1 MLLRPLRSF
10 ILPFLLL
17 STLLLSLSL
26 SLGLGLAH
34 AEEAESDLALRYADV
49 QRCMARGLGPHWDRT
64 YQIDQVRNR
73 WGGLEPKAQSLES
86 APQGVRITELRCR
99 YQAGLQDAERP

>member
-1 MLLRPLRSF
+1 MLLRPLRPF

-17 STLLLSLSL
+17 ATLLLS
-26 SLGLGLAH
+26 LGLAH
-34 AEEAESDLALRYADV
+34 AEETESDLALRYADV

-99 YQAGLQDAERP
+99 YQAGLQDAEWP

>member
-1 MLLRPLRSF
+1 MLSRFHLRSV
-10 ILPFLLL
+10 LGLSLRFLLL
-17 STLLLSLSL
+17 SSLWL
-26 SLGLGLAH
+26 TWGGAQ
-34 AEEAESDLALRYADV
+34 ADEGESEQAQRYADV

-64 YQIDQVRNR
+64 YQITQVRNR
-73 WGGLEPKAQSLES
+73 WGGLEPTARSLES

>member
-1 MLLRPLRSF
+1 MLLR
-10 ILPFLLL
+10 LLL
-17 STLLLSLSL
+17 PILMLSPLLLP
-26 SLGLGLAH
+26 LGPAP
-34 AEEAESDLALRYADV
+34 AEDGDGDLAQRYADV

>member
-1 MLLRPLRSF
+1 MLLRLL
-10 ILPFLLL
+10 LPFLLL
-17 STLLLSLSL
+17 STLASSLS
-26 SLGLGLAH
+26 LAH
-34 AEEAESDLALRYADV
+34 AEEADSDLAHRYADV

>member
-1 MLLRPLRSF
+1 MS
-10 ILPFLLL
+10 
-17 STLLLSLSL
+17 SC
-26 SLGLGLAH
+26 LAH
-34 AEEAESDLALRYADV
+34 ADDAEGDQAQRYADV

-73 WGGLEPKAQSLES
+73 WGGLEPKARSLDS

>member
-1 MLLRPLRSF
+1 MLLRLL
-10 ILPFLLL
+10 LPFLLL
-17 STLLLSLSL
+17 SSLLLTQ
-26 SLGLGLAH
+26 GLAH
-34 AEEAESDLALRYADV
+34 AGEAESELALRYADV

>member
-1 MLLRPLRSF
+1 MLLRLL
-10 ILPFLLL
+10 LPIFLL
-17 STLLLSLSL
+17 SPLLLP
-26 SLGLGLAH
+26 LGQAH
-34 AEEAESDLALRYADV
+34 AEDGDGDLAQRYADV

>member
-1 MLLRPLRSF
+1 
-10 ILPFLLL
+10 
-17 STLLLSLSL
+17 
-26 SLGLGLAH
+26 
-34 AEEAESDLALRYADV
+34 
-49 QRCMARGLGPHWDRT
+49 
-64 YQIDQVRNR
+64 VRNR

>member
-1 MLLRPLRSF
+1 MLSRLL
-10 ILPFLLL
+10 LPFLLF
-17 STLLLSLSL
+17 SLLFLI
-26 SLGLGLAH
+26 LGVAH
-34 AEEAESDLALRYADV
+34 AEDTESDLAQRYADV
-49 QRCMARGLGPHWDRT
+49 QRCMARGLGPHWDST

-73 WGGLEPKAQSLES
+73 WGGLEPKARSLES

>member
-1 MLLRPLRSF
+1 MPPRLL
-10 ILPFLLL
+10 LPILLL
-17 STLLLSLSL
+17 SPLLLP
-26 SLGLGLAH
+26 LGQAH
-34 AEEAESDLALRYADV
+34 AEDADGELAQRYADV

>member
-1 MLLRPLRSF
+1 MLLRPLLPF

-17 STLLLSLSL
+17 ATLLLS
-26 SLGLGLAH
+26 LGLAH
-34 AEEAESDLALRYADV
+34 AEETESDLALRYADV